1 MTRSCTHHQ
10 PRTLHVVGLTGAQD
24 AGKDTVGQ
32 LLATHCGFVRIAF
45 ADALRAEVTQAFRVD
60 PRIFVDRATKNAP
73 TPALAL
79 ERCTEPG
86 FILAMQTHHGR
97 RGVVLDMLCPRSPR
111 QILRLWGAEW
121 RCAVSPSYLVT
132 AVAMRIS
139 EMSRRAE
146 ASRFVITD
154 VRYQHEADLVRQY
167 KGMLWQIKRPGR
179 DVAQHEHSSENDG
192 SAFGPDT
199 IIGNNYDVPHLQQQ
213 VLTAWQGRRA
223 LEQAA

>member
-45 ADALRAEVTQAFRVD
+45 ADALRAEVTQAFGVD
-60 PRIFVDRATKNAP
+60 PRIFVDRATKDSP

-79 ERCTEPG
+79 ERCTQAG

-97 RGVVLDMLCPRSPR
+97 RGVVLDMRCARSPR
-111 QILRLWGAEW
+111 QIMRLWGTEW
-121 RCAVSPSYLVT
+121 RVAST
-132 AVAMRIS
+132 AGYWLTPVAMRIS
-139 EMSRRAE
+139 EMFRRAE

-167 KGMLWQIKRPGR
+167 QGLLWQIKRPGR
-179 DVAQHEHSSENDG
+179 EVAPQEHSSENDG

-199 IIGNNYDVPHLQQQ
+199 VIGNNYDVPHLQQQ
-213 VLTAWQGRRA
+213 VLAAWQGRRA